1 MRLNLKN
8 KIIILILIVIV
19 IICGIICVSKNKK
32 ENNVKN
38 SISYKNEDNRYVIYN
53 TVSNELITTVNNEI
67 DVKIYQDNPDYN
79 PNP

>member
-8 KIIILILIVIV
+8 KIIVLILIALV
-19 IICGIICVSKNKK
+19 IICGIIYISENKK
-32 ENNVKN
+32 ENDVENP
-38 SISYKNEDNRYVIYN
+38 ISYRNENNEYVVYN
-53 TVSNELITTVNNEI
+53 TVSNEIITTVSNET

>member
-8 KIIILILIVIV
+8 KIIVLILIVLV
-19 IICGIICVSKNKK
+19 IICGIIYISGNKK
-32 ENNVKN
+32 ENDVEN
-38 SISYKNEDNRYVIYN
+38 SISYRNENNEYVVYN
-53 TVSNELITTVNNEI
+53 TVSNEIITTVNNET

>member
-8 KIIILILIVIV
+8 KIIVLILIVLV
-19 IICGIICVSKNKK
+19 IICGIIYISGNKK
-32 ENNVKN
+32 ENDVENP
-38 SISYKNEDNRYVIYN
+38 ISYRNENNEYVVYN
-53 TVSNELITTVNNEI
+53 TVSNEIITTVNNET

>member
-8 KIIILILIVIV
+8 KIIILILIVIL

-38 SISYKNEDNRYVIYN
+38 PISYKNEDNRYVIYN

>member
-8 KIIILILIVIV
+8 KIIVLILIVLV
-19 IICGIICVSKNKK
+19 IICGIIYISGNKK
-32 ENNVKN
+32 ENKVENP
-38 SISYKNEDNRYVIYN
+38 ISYRNENNEYVIYN
-53 TVSNELITTVNNEI
+53 KVSNEIITTVNNET

>member
-1 MRLNLKN
+1 MKN

-19 IICGIICVSKNKK
+19 IICGIIYISGNKK
-32 ENNVKN
+32 EKEVENT
-38 SISYKNEDNRYVIYN
+38 ISYRNEDNGYVIYN
-53 TVSNELITTVNNEI
+53 TVSNEIITTVKNEV